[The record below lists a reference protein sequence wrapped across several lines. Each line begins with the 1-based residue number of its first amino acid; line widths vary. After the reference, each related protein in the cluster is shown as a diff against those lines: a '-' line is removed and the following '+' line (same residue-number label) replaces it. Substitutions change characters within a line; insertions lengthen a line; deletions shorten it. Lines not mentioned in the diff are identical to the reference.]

1 MILRVPPVLQ
11 ALACGVIGWGVSY
24 FAPLL
29 AFSGSWRFAFAG
41 LFLAIGATILVLA
54 VRAFVRARTTVNP
67 LSPDEADTLV
77 TNGLYR
83 LSRNPMY
90 LAMTC
95 LLVSV
100 AFLIGSLA
108 AFIGPVLFVW
118 VMTELQIKPEE
129 RALHSKF
136 GEAFVAYCRRTRRWI

>member
-11 ALACGVIGWGVSY
+11 ALVCGAISWGTSY
-24 FAPLL
+24 LAPFL
-29 AFSGSWRFAFAG
+29 AFSGWWLLAFAG
-41 LFLAIGATILVLA
+41 LFLAIGAIILVLA

-67 LSPDEADTLV
+67 LSPDDADTLV

-90 LAMTC
+90 LAMAC
-95 LLVSV
+95 LLVGA
-100 AFLIGSLA
+100 AFLIGNLA

-136 GEAFVAYCRRTRRWI
+136 GEAFLAYSRRTRRWI